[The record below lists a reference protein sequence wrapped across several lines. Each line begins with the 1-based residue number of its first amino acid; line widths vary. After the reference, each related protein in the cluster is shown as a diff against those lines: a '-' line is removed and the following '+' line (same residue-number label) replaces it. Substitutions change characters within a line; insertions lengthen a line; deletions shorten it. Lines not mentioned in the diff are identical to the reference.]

1 VTLSLFVHELLDL
14 AFRRGYRAGRRNAHS
29 RCSGFHFT
37 VGPVT
42 DKRHGCTRFDF
53 TVGPV
58 SPKSNTTMPL
68 ALKLTTEQKAL
79 VTIKP
84 VTAGGKP
91 AALDSVPVW
100 SVNSGSVT
108 LAPAQDGLSCFI
120 LAGDAGASEVDVT
133 AEGDM
138 VPGVD
143 TVSDIVTVTVTQPEA
158 ASLGL
163 TAAAPVLQ

>member
-1 VTLSLFVHELLDL
+1 
-14 AFRRGYRAGRRNAHS
+14 
-29 RCSGFHFT
+29 
-37 VGPVT
+37 
-42 DKRHGCTRFDF
+42 
-53 TVGPV
+53 
-58 SPKSNTTMPL
+58 MPL
-68 ALKLTTEQKAL
+68 ALKLTTEQKVQ

-91 AALDSVPVW
+91 ATLDSVPVW
-100 SVNSGSVT
+100 SVNTGSVT

-143 TVSDIVTVTVTQPEA
+143 TVSDIITVTVAQAEA

-163 TAAAPVLQ
+163 VAAAPVLQ